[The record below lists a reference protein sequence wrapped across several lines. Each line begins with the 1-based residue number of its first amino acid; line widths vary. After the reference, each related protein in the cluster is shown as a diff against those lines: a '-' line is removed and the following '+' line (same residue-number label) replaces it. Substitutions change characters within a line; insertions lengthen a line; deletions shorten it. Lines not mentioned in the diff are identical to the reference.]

1 MEKLHGQGKNAIG
14 QIRSAVIP
22 YSLSV
27 LHQYTD
33 KAGKPFDMSKIW
45 REEGLEEDLGQF
57 LYDLMYLMNDLIK
70 QYSLS
75 DDYGEYS
82 KKPELW
88 KSIQKCKEIDRYMCC
103 DDSFNVLRKYSKN

>member
-1 MEKLHGQGKNAIG
+1 MVKLHGAGKNAIG

-22 YSLSV
+22 YSLST

-33 KAGKPFDMSKIW
+33 KIGKPFDMSKIW
-45 REEGLEEDLGQF
+45 RQEGLEDDLGQF
-57 LYDLMYLMNDLIK
+57 LYNLMYLMNDLIK

-88 KSIQKCKEIDRYMCC
+88 KSIKDCKEIMAYMNTT
-103 DDSFNVLRKYSKN
+103 DSVKILEGYNT